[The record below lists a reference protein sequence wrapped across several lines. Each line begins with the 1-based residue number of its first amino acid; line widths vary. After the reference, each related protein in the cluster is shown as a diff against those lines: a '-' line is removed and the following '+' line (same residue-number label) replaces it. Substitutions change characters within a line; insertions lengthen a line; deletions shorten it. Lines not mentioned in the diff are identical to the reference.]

1 MVSVLIQG
9 DPSLQTLQLRGG
21 GGDTF
26 LAGAQLVKEILKAIG
41 VFTESDKKD
50 GWDFKD
56 NKDMCDVFFTTK
68 NGGNC
73 FVTVECNDG
82 GKKEIGE
89 FSVNFTKRDGWEL
102 QGLTNPILQVK
113 HVADWKE
120 WDVSSMSS
128 ARAHANL
135 CEKGISPLGCHK
147 GPWVEGGNTPIVNDC
162 SKRWSCVVPKIEAKF
177 PDGSNWEKNN

>member
-1 MVSVLIQG
+1 MVSVRYLTVAALAVRANASPAVIQG

-82 GKKEIGE
+82 GKKEY
-89 FSVNFTKRDGWEL
+89 F
-102 QGLTNPILQVK
+102 
-113 HVADWKE
+113 
-120 WDVSSMSS
+120 
-128 ARAHANL
+128 
-135 CEKGISPLGCHK
+135 
-147 GPWVEGGNTPIVNDC
+147 
-162 SKRWSCVVPKIEAKF
+162 
-177 PDGSNWEKNN
+177 